1 MAVSK
6 LGLFISDDLGGAVYR
21 VAYNASFEAA
31 ANAASPQQIS
41 PYTGGPV

>member
-6 LGLFISDDLGGAVYR
+6 QGLFISDDLAGAVYR

-31 ANAASPQQIS
+31 ASAAAPQAIS
-41 PYTGGPV
+41 AYTGGPV